1 MQTSRPAP
9 TSVPRRRNMQITV
22 NGKPESIDDDFTVAD
37 LLQRLGVEPIRVAVE
52 LNEEIVPR
60 NTYSQTSIQQGDQIE
75 VVTFV
80 GGGSW

>member
-1 MQTSRPAP
+1 
-9 TSVPRRRNMQITV
+9 MQITV
-22 NGKPESIDDDFTVAD
+22 NGKPESIDDDYTVAD

-60 NTYSQTSIQQGDQIE
+60 KTYSQTSIQQGDQIE